1 VSESNLARSL
11 FSAKDPALHKK
22 PPGDQADS
30 GEHSSSPSGKDRD
43 LQALYLEIDILQQN
57 VAKWEAEHQAK
68 CEYIELL
75 EKELVLKQE
84 LLDSEN
90 PQGLQDLQACQ
101 QTVQKL
107 QNQLNVA
114 NTRKEEVE
122 AQLAKQ
128 SSIQARLQQAVQ
140 LVEAEHV
147 TTQSRLQEL
156 EQQTVE
162 MQEQILQQACQS
174 AEYEAAIQHWKDKAL
189 HHQRHALQLSSALDR
204 FLESKGEDGKI
215 SRQPSE
221 PVAIAEEPRTAQV
234 ESYGNSKPSSPLI
247 ANARESRSPNSKIE
261 LPAFLVRNR

>member
-11 FSAKDPALHKK
+11 FSAKDPVLQKK
-22 PPGDQADS
+22 PPGDEADS
-30 GEHSSSPSGKDRD
+30 GEDLSGLSSKDRD

-68 CEYIELL
+68 CEYIDLL

-84 LLDSEN
+84 LLESKN
-90 PQGLQDLQACQ
+90 PQGLQ
-101 QTVQKL
+101 
-107 QNQLNVA
+107 
-114 NTRKEEVE
+114 EVE
-122 AQLAKQ
+122 TQLAKQ

-147 TTQSRLQEL
+147 TAKSRMQEL

-215 SRQPSE
+215 LPQRSE
-221 PVAIAEEPRTAQV
+221 SGAIAEESRTPQF
-234 ESYGNSKPSSPLI
+234 EIFNSRPSSPLI